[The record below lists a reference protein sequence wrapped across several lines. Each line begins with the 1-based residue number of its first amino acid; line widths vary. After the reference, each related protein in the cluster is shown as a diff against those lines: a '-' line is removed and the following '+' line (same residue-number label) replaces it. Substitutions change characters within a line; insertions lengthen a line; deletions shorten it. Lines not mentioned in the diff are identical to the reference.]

1 MVFFKFF
8 LDLDSVFDLLPVAFV
23 FAKHFIRSIFDLDL
37 DSVFNLLSKAFLS
50 VHTSLLKAVL
60 VIDHIH

>member
-23 FAKHFIRSIFDLDL
+23 FTKHFIRSIFALDL
-37 DSVFNLLSKAFLS
+37 DSVFNLSKAFLS